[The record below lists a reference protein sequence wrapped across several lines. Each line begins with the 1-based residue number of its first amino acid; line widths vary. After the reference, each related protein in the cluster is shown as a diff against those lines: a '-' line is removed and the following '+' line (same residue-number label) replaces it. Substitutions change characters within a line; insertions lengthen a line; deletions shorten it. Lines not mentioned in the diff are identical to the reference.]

1 MNRFVFHGHPLVFH
15 PDAAVLLEKTA
26 DLVVSDVHLGKA
38 ATFRARGIPV
48 PEGDAERDL
57 TRLVNLAAETGA
69 RRLIVAGD
77 LFHAPSGITP
87 EIESG
92 VAEFLTKLKIPLVLV
107 GGNHDDK
114 LRSLPA
120 GLSSVP
126 SFESGGI
133 RFVHDPADVE
143 GPAFHIAGHLH
154 PVVRIKDGK
163 RTSLRLPCFLL
174 RGNLLVLPSFGS
186 FTGGATIDPQPGDRA
201 FVTLR
206 DRVVEVP
213 LTRS

>member
-1 MNRFVFHGHPLVFH
+1 MNRFVFHDHPLLLH
-15 PDAAVLLEKTA
+15 PEAAVILEQTG
-26 DLVVSDVHLGKA
+26 DLVVADIHLGKA
-38 ATFRARGIPV
+38 AAFRARGIPV
-48 PEGDAERDL
+48 PEGDTERDL
-57 TRLVNLAAETGA
+57 VRLGNLVQETGA

-77 LFHAPSGITP
+77 LFHAPAGVTP
-87 EIESG
+87 EIEAC
-92 VAEFLTKLKIPLVLV
+92 VDAFLTKLDGPLGLV
-107 GGNHDDK
+107 GGNHDAK
-114 LRSLPA
+114 LRQLPS
-120 GLSSVP
+120 GLASVP
-126 SFESGGI
+126 SFESAGI

-143 GPAFHIAGHLH
+143 GPEFHIAGHLH

-201 FVTLR
+201 FTPLR

>member
-1 MNRFVFHGHPLVFH
+1 MNRFTFHGHPLVLH
-15 PDAAVLLEKTA
+15 PEAAVLLEEA
-26 DLVVSDVHLGKA
+26 GDLVVSDVHLGKA
-38 ATFRARGIPV
+38 AAFRSRGIPI
-48 PEGDAERDL
+48 PEGDTERDL
-57 TRLVNLAAETGA
+57 ARLLGLTRETKA

-77 LFHAPSGITP
+77 LFHAPAGLTP
-87 EIESG
+87 EIESHI
-92 VAEFLTKLKIPLVLV
+92 AAFLTNLGVPLVLV
-107 GGNHDDK
+107 GGNHDAK
-114 LRSLPA
+114 LKRLPVGISCVDELETA
-120 GLSSVP
+120 
-126 SFESGGI
+126 GI
-133 RFVHDPADVE
+133 RIVHDPADA
-143 GPAFHIAGHLH
+143 GDTTFFLTGHLH

>member
-1 MNRFVFHGHPLVFH
+1 MNRFVFHGHPLVLH
-15 PDAAVLLEKTA
+15 PDSAVFLEKTG

-77 LFHAPSGITP
+77 LFHAPGGITP
-87 EIESG
+87 EIESA
-92 VAEFLTKLKIPLVLV
+92 VAGFLTNLRIPLMLV

-126 SFESGGI
+126 SFESGGV
-133 RFVHDPADVE
+133 RFVHDPADAE
-143 GPAFHIAGHLH
+143 GPEFHIAGHLH

-186 FTGGATIDPQPGDRA
+186 FTGGAKVDPQPGDRA